1 MSKDKQV
8 LEQNVLKCNENVHQG
23 TLQFEKNVCRIGK
36 SEKDGGI
43 NEDEKNLIDLLFDF
57 FPCMKG
63 HGRFID
69 KHYADRNSPYYSM

>member
-1 MSKDKQV
+1 M
-8 LEQNVLKCNENVHQG
+8 
-23 TLQFEKNVCRIGK
+23 CRIGK